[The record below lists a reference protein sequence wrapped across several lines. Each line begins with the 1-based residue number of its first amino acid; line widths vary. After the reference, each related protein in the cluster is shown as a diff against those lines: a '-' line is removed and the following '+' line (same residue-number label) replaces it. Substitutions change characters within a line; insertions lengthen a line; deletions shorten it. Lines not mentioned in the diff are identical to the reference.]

1 MVVSTV
7 AVVDA
12 SAVAA
17 LLFNEPGS
25 DDVAERFGHGRLV
38 ATSLLPYEVANVCVT
53 KIRRYPDQ
61 EGALLRAF
69 SMISALD
76 IEFITVP
83 FDEVVALACETA
95 LTAYD
100 ASYLWLARELRSD
113 LLTLDRALDS
123 AWRTS

>member
-1 MVVSTV
+1 MADSTV
-7 AVVDA
+7 TVVDA

-25 DDVAERFGHGRLV
+25 DDVAERLGRGRLV
-38 ATSLLPYEVANVCVT
+38 ATSLMPYEVANVCVT

-61 EGALLRAF
+61 ESALLEAF
-69 SMISALD
+69 SMFGALD
-76 IEFITVP
+76 IELVP
-83 FDEVVALACETA
+83 VPCGDLVPLARETA

-100 ASYLWLARELRSD
+100 ASYLWLARELRAD
-113 LLTLDRALDS
+113 LLTLDHALDS